1 LKLEIHARTDVGLL
15 RPRNE
20 DAFSIWTPAS
30 SVTDPVARAVVAVAD
45 GMGGHPGGEI
55 ASSIAVE
62 VASEIAAS
70 HQNELPA
77 HLLQALFRRAADAIE
92 RRGQAD
98 PEYREMG
105 TTLTTAFLLNGRA
118 HVGHIGDSRM
128 YWIRG
133 GVYTQVTRD
142 HNVAQELVLSG
153 RLDAEVAEDHPMAN
167 VLTRCL
173 GVCPDNAPDFLDGA
187 LLLEPGDVLLFA
199 SDGLAKAVHPQTLVE
214 LIRAVSAER
223 ATQQLVEAALSGGAP
238 DNVTVVIVRVLE
250 SSGAPGASAPSE
262 PDYRFGSSDSFS
274 WNRGS

>member
-1 LKLEIHARTDVGLL
+1 
-15 RPRNE
+15 
-20 DAFSIWTPAS
+20 
-30 SVTDPVARAVVAVAD
+30 
-45 GMGGHPGGEI
+45 MGGHPGGEI

-70 HQNELPA
+70 HQNELPTR
-77 HLLQALFRRAADAIE
+77 LLQELFRRAADAIE
-92 RRGQAD
+92 RRGQTE

-105 TTLTTAFLLNGRA
+105 TTLTTAFLSAGRA
-118 HVGHIGDSRM
+118 HVAHIGDSRM

-133 GVYTQVTRD
+133 SVCTQVTRD

-187 LLLEPGDVLLFA
+187 LLLEPEDVLLFA

-214 LIRAVSAER
+214 LIRGVSAER

-250 SSGAPGASAPSE
+250 SSAGPGASAPSDL
-262 PDYRFGSSDSFS
+262 DYRFGSSDSFS
-274 WNRGS
+274 WNRGA